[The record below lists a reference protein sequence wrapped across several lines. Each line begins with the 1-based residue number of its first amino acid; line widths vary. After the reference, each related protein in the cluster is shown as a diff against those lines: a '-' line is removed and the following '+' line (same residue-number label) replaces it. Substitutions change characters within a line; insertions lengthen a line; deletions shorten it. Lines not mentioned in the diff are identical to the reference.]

1 MEGAMTFGL
10 VNPIGPNITMTDE
23 PTHEMWKAIVAPLV
37 AFNHQQTGR
46 PEMFR
51 PLVILLSDPGSDD
64 IVGGLYGSTLFSYL
78 RVDLLFVPEAMR
90 RTGIGRKLLGEAEAE
105 AVRRGCHAA
114 SLDTYSFQ
122 ARGFYER
129 LGYAV
134 YGTLEDCPP
143 GHRRFF
149 LTKRLGGT

>member
-1 MEGAMTFGL
+1 
-10 VNPIGPNITMTDE
+10 
-23 PTHEMWKAIVAPLV
+23 MWRAIVAPLV
-37 AFNHQQTGR
+37 AFNNQQTGQA
-46 PEMFR
+46 EMFR
-51 PLVILLSDPGSDD
+51 PLVLLLSEADNDE

-78 RVDLLFVPEAMR
+78 RVDLLFVPESMR
-90 RTGIGRKLLGEAEAE
+90 GTGIGRKLMTKAEAE
-105 AVRRGCHAA
+105 AMRRGCRAA

-149 LTKRLGGT
+149 LTKRLGGA

>member
-1 MEGAMTFGL
+1 MM
-10 VNPIGPNITMTDE
+10 PNITMTDE
-23 PTHEMWKAIVAPLV
+23 PTHEMWKAVVAPLV
-37 AFNHQQTGR
+37 AFNHQRTGR

-51 PLVILLSDPGSDD
+51 PLVLLLSDPGSGD

-90 RTGIGRKLLGEAEAE
+90 GTGIGRKLMTEAEAE

-149 LTKRLGGT
+149 LTKRLAGA

>member
-1 MEGAMTFGL
+1 MM
-10 VNPIGPNITMTDE
+10 PNITMTDE

-37 AFNHQQTGR
+37 AFNHQRTGR

-51 PLVILLSDPGSDD
+51 PLVLLLSEPGSGD

-78 RVDLLFVPEAMR
+78 RIDLLFVPEAMR
-90 RTGIGRKLLGEAEAE
+90 GSGIGRTLMTEAEAE

-134 YGTLEDCPP
+134 YGTLDDCPP

-149 LTKRLGGT
+149 LTKRLVGA

>member
-1 MEGAMTFGL
+1 MNRASGSIGAAMAPSMTA
-10 VNPIGPNITMTDE
+10 TDE
-23 PTHEMWKAIVAPLV
+23 PTAEMWKAIVAPLV
-37 AFNHQQTGR
+37 AFNNQRVGR
-46 PEMFR
+46 AEMFR
-51 PLVILLSDPGSDD
+51 PLVLLLSDPGSDD

-78 RVDLLFVPEAMR
+78 RVDLLFVPESMR
-90 RTGIGRKLLGEAEAE
+90 GTGIGRTLMAQAEAE